1 MMLHVISLR
10 VPELPMLERRGI
22 MNPLL
27 SGPSSVRLRTHAGR
41 SDGPITDVRFGMHAG
56 QLQAA
61 ASFGE
66 FWHY

>member
-1 MMLHVISLR
+1 MMLHAISPR
-10 VPELPMLERRGI
+10 VPELPMLKRRGI

-41 SDGPITDVRFGMHAG
+41 SDDPMTDVLFKMHAG